1 MMQSDYF
8 NWSIAVLLSLFLY
21 GAMFIQRGAQ
31 MGMEY
36 PEVKLSPMMIRLTFN
51 PAIINKT
58 AETVPDVPPVI
69 KPVIKKPQAK
79 PVKKIKHKSIA
90 AKKIQPVEKTEVV
103 KKSTAQPQTQTQQVS
118 LSAKK
123 LLQQKRQQYLQ
134 KLLSH
139 IESFKFYPRAARRRS
154 IEGDV
159 KISFNLH
166 NDGGYQQ
173 LVLDGERSVLVNATR
188 MALEAAMPFP
198 VPAEDL
204 EISRQIEFTM
214 VYSLSQ

>member
-1 MMQSDYF
+1 MGSERSSIMQSPL
-8 NWSIAVLLSLFLY
+8 IT
-21 GAMFIQRGAQ
+21 
-31 MGMEY
+31 
-36 PEVKLSPMMIRLTFN
+36 RLTFSQ
-51 PAIINKT
+51 KK
-58 AETVPDVPPVI
+58 ETVPDVLPAI
-69 KPVIKKPQAK
+69 KPKVKPQAK
-79 PVKKIKHKSIA
+79 PQAKPIKKVKPKPVVTKKIKTVENI
-90 AKKIQPVEKTEVV
+90 EKTETVQQE
-103 KKSTAQPQTQTQQVS
+103 TAQQQPQGQQVS
-118 LSAKK
+118 LSEKK

-159 KISFNLH
+159 KISFNLQD
-166 NDGGYQQ
+166 DGGYQQ
-173 LVLDGERSVLVNATR
+173 LVIDGERSVLVNATR

-198 VPAEDL
+198 VPAEDI

>member
-1 MMQSDYF
+1 MGSERSSIMQSPL
-8 NWSIAVLLSLFLY
+8 IT
-21 GAMFIQRGAQ
+21 
-31 MGMEY
+31 
-36 PEVKLSPMMIRLTFN
+36 RLTFSQ
-51 PAIINKT
+51 KK
-58 AETVPDVPPVI
+58 ETVPDVLPAI
-69 KPVIKKPQAK
+69 KPKVKPQAK
-79 PVKKIKHKSIA
+79 PIKKVKPKPVATKKIKTVENI
-90 AKKIQPVEKTEVV
+90 EKTETVQQA
-103 KKSTAQPQTQTQQVS
+103 TTQPQPQGQQVS

-166 NDGGYQQ
+166 DDGGYQQ
-173 LVLDGERSVLVNATR
+173 LVLDGKRSVLVNATR

-198 VPAEDL
+198 VPAEDF